1 MNKIILFKTL
11 VCRVLP
17 CMAIAMLATACDDD
31 DKEVVIPTGD
41 KVTEPVNNNVKGVYI
56 LSEGA
61 FGKNQASLDYF
72 DATTGYYAADIYAS
86 RNDSVVLEL
95 GDVGNDAKVFDG
107 RLYAVIN
114 NSNKVE
120 VMDASTARRIT
131 QININGAR
139 YITADDNNLYV
150 SAYGAGAPGS
160 IYKIDPVSNQITGSV
175 TVGYEPEELAIA
187 SGKLYVANS
196 GGYMTTGQYE
206 RTVSVIDPSTFTV
219 IKNIDVD
226 VNLHRLRAD
235 GNGYIYVS
243 SRGNYYDIP
252 SSLYVINSANDQV
265 IKHFDCIVADL
276 DIYNGKVYYYGSSYD
291 ANWVATYKYGTIDTN
306 SLTASESSFI
316 TDGTQSEI
324 VNANGIAVNPAN
336 GDIYVADAAYYTS
349 TGTVY
354 CYSNDGKLKWSHASG
369 IVPGHFAFVNR

>member
-1 MNKIILFKTL
+1 MNKKQLFRTL
-11 VCRVLP
+11 FCRVLP
-17 CMAIAMLATACDDD
+17 CVAIAMLATACDDD
-31 DKEVVIPTGD
+31 DKEVVVPTGD
-41 KVTEPVNNNVKGVYI
+41 KVTESVNNGVKGVYI

-61 FGKNQASLDYF
+61 FGQNQASLDYF
-72 DATTGYYAADIYAS
+72 DATTGYYTADIYAS

-95 GDVGNDAKVFDG
+95 GDVGNDAKVYDG

-150 SAYGAGAPGS
+150 SAYGAGAPGAV
-160 IYKIDPVSNQITGSV
+160 YKIDPVSYQITGSV

-206 RTVSVIDPSTFTV
+206 RTVSVIDLSSFTV
-219 IKNIDVD
+219 TKNIDVD
-226 VNLHRLRAD
+226 VNLHRLRTD
-235 GNGYIYVS
+235 GNGRIYVS

-252 SSLYVINSANDQV
+252 SSLYVIDSATDQV
-265 IKHFDCIVADL
+265 IKHIDCTVADL
-276 DIYNGKVYYYGSSYD
+276 DIYNGKIYYYGSTYD
-291 ANWVATYKYGTIDTN
+291 ANWVATYQYGTIDTN
-306 SLTASESSFI
+306 SLTVSESSFI
-316 TDGTQSEI
+316 TDGTQSQI
-324 VNANGIAVNPAN
+324 VNANGIAVNPAD
-336 GDIYVADAAYYTS
+336 GDIYIADAAYYTS

-354 CYSNDGKLKWSHASG
+354 CYSNDGELKWSHASG
-369 IVPGHFAFVNR
+369 IVPGHFAFVKR

>member
-1 MNKIILFKTL
+1 MNKKQLFRTL
-11 VCRVLP
+11 FCRVLP
-17 CMAIAMLATACDDD
+17 CVAIAMLATACDDD
-31 DKEVVIPTGD
+31 DKEVVVPTGD
-41 KVTEPVNNNVKGVYI
+41 KVTESVNNGVKGVYI

-61 FGKNQASLDYF
+61 FGQNQASLDYF
-72 DATTGYYAADIYAS
+72 DATTGYYTADIYAS

-95 GDVGNDAKVFDG
+95 GDVGNDAKVYDG

-120 VMDASTARRIT
+120 VMDASTARRIS

-150 SAYGAGAPGS
+150 SAYGAGAPGAV
-160 IYKIDPVSNQITGSV
+160 YKIDPVSYQITGSV

-206 RTVSVIDPSTFTV
+206 RTVSVIDLSSFTV
-219 IKNIDVD
+219 TKNIDVD
-226 VNLHRLRAD
+226 VNLHRLRTD
-235 GNGYIYVS
+235 GNGRIYVS

-252 SSLYVINSANDQV
+252 SSLYVIDSATDQV
-265 IKHFDCIVADL
+265 IKHIDCTVADL
-276 DIYNGKVYYYGSSYD
+276 DIYNGKIYYYGSTYD
-291 ANWVATYKYGTIDTN
+291 ANWVATYQYGTIDTN
-306 SLTASESSFI
+306 SLTVSESSFI
-316 TDGTQSEI
+316 TDGTQSQI
-324 VNANGIAVNPAN
+324 VNANGIAVNPAD
-336 GDIYVADAAYYTS
+336 GDIYIADAAYYTS

-354 CYSNDGKLKWSHASG
+354 CYSNDGELKWSHASG
-369 IVPGHFAFVNR
+369 IVPGHFAFVKR

>member
-1 MNKIILFKTL
+1 MNKKQLFRTL
-11 VCRVLP
+11 FCRVLP
-17 CMAIAMLATACDDD
+17 CVAIAMLATACDDD
-31 DKEVVIPTGD
+31 DKEVVVPTGD
-41 KVTEPVNNNVKGVYI
+41 KVTESVNNGVKGVYI

-61 FGKNQASLDYF
+61 FGQNQASLDYF
-72 DATTGYYAADIYAS
+72 DATTGYYTADIYAS

-95 GDVGNDAKVFDG
+95 GDVGNDAKVYDG

-150 SAYGAGAPGS
+150 SAYGAGAPGAV
-160 IYKIDPVSNQITGSV
+160 YKIDPVSYQITGSV

-206 RTVSVIDPSTFTV
+206 RTVSVIDLSSFTV
-219 IKNIDVD
+219 TKNIDVD
-226 VNLHRLRAD
+226 VNLHRLRTD
-235 GNGYIYVS
+235 GNGRIYVS

-252 SSLYVINSANDQV
+252 SSLYVIDSATDQV
-265 IKHFDCIVADL
+265 IKHIDCTVADL
-276 DIYNGKVYYYGSSYD
+276 DIYNGKIYYYGSTYD
-291 ANWVATYKYGTIDTN
+291 ANWVATYQYGTIDTN
-306 SLTASESSFI
+306 SLTVNESSFI
-316 TDGTQSEI
+316 TDGTQSQI
-324 VNANGIAVNPAN
+324 VNANGIAVNPAD
-336 GDIYVADAAYYTS
+336 GDIYIADAAYYTS

-354 CYSNDGKLKWSHASG
+354 CYSNDGELKWSHASG
-369 IVPGHFAFVNR
+369 IVPGHFAFVKR